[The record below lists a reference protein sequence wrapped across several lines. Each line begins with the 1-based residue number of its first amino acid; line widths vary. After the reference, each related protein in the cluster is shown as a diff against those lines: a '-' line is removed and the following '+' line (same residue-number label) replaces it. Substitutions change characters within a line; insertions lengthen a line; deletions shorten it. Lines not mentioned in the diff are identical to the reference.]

1 MPSGERDV
9 MSRRRAK
16 VLIVEDNDD
25 LRNLFRTALAIEG
38 FDVQEARNGLDALH
52 RLDRDPPDVVI
63 LDINLPLVSGVAVRE
78 QIAAHS
84 ATRHIPVVVVTGSAE
99 NFDALNVPCIIRKPV
114 SPTEL
119 VRAVRKCLA
128 SEGGRVS

>member
-1 MPSGERDV
+1 M
-9 MSRRRAK
+9 RRRRMR
-16 VLIVEDNDD
+16 VLVVEDDDD
-25 LRNLFRTALAIEG
+25 LRSLFRTALAIDG

-52 RLDRDPPDVVI
+52 RIDQDPPDVVI
-63 LDINLPLVSGVAVRE
+63 LDINLPLVSGIAVRE

-119 VRAVRKCLA
+119 VQAVRKCLA
-128 SEGGRVS
+128 SGSGVPSY

>member
-1 MPSGERDV
+1 M
-9 MSRRRAK
+9 
-16 VLIVEDNDD
+16 EDHDD
-25 LRNLFRTALAIEG
+25 LRGMFRAALAIEG

-52 RLDRDPPDVVI
+52 RIDQGPPDIVV

-99 NFDALNVPCIIRKPV
+99 NFDALDVPCIIRKPV

-119 VRAVRKCLA
+119 VKAVRQCLENGGGLA
-128 SEGGRVS
+128 SP

>member
-1 MPSGERDV
+1 MP
-9 MSRRRAK
+9 RRRMK
-16 VLIVEDNDD
+16 VLVVEDNDD
-25 LRNLFRTALAIEG
+25 LRGLFRTALAIDG
-38 FDVQEARNGLDALH
+38 FEVQEARNGLDALH
-52 RLDRDPPDVVI
+52 RIDQDPPDIVV

-84 ATRHIPVVVVTGSAE
+84 ATRHMPVVVVTGSAE

-119 VRAVRKCLA
+119 VKAVRKCLA
-128 SEGGRVS
+128 SGGGVAAY